1 VTTHAARP
9 WRAQIPGPSP
19 EPSDALEPGEFV
31 EEFVQVFDGV
41 REFDDEPT
49 EQRSEQDEHE
59 EHDQQHWRVS
69 AYKHVTY
76 DVTLCA
82 DVLDPADAR
91 LATAGSP
98 TDSPAGRRLVVVDAQ
113 VNELY
118 GTRIREYFRQRGTVF
133 ELCVIDAHEG
143 AKSMDSVLTVVSAM
157 ADFGVP
163 RRREPVIAIGGGV
176 LTDLVGLATSLY
188 RRSTPYVRVP
198 TTLIGMIDA
207 GIGAKTGV
215 NFLTHK
221 NRLGSY
227 HPAVATLIDPSFLST
242 LTERQLRN
250 GLAEILKIA
259 LVKDVK
265 LFDLLEEHGSRLVA
279 GRLLPEEPS
288 GVGREVIRRAIRG
301 MLQELEP
308 NLWEHQ
314 LRRVVDYGHSFSPTI
329 EMRALPELLHG
340 ESVCI
345 DMALTS
351 VIARDRGLLSDE
363 ELDRVLGVMRELGL
377 PITHPVCTLELLVGA
392 LADTV
397 LHRDGR
403 QLLPLT
409 PGIGKA
415 CFVDDLR
422 DSEIEQALR
431 TVRAWADVVPAADSR
446 G

>member
-1 VTTHAARP
+1 M
-9 WRAQIPGPSP
+9 
-19 EPSDALEPGEFV
+19 
-31 EEFVQVFDGV
+31 
-41 REFDDEPT
+41 
-49 EQRSEQDEHE
+49 
-59 EHDQQHWRVS
+59 S

-76 DVTLCA
+76 DVMLCT
-82 DVLDPADAR
+82 DVLDPADSR
-91 LATAGSP
+91 LATVGAPQDAS
-98 TDSPAGRRLVVVDAQ
+98 GRRLVVLDSLVHD
-113 VNELY
+113 LY
-118 GTRIREYFRQRGTVF
+118 GPRIRDYFGHHGTVF
-133 ELCVIDAHEG
+133 EFCVIDAHEG
-143 AKSMDSVLTVVSAM
+143 VKSMDSVLRIVSAM

-176 LTDLVGLATSLY
+176 LTDLVGLAASLY

-198 TTLIGMIDA
+198 TTLMGMIDA

-215 NFLTHK
+215 NFLAHK

-227 HPAVATLIDPSFLST
+227 HPAVATLIDPGFLAT
-242 LTERQLRN
+242 LAERQLRN

-259 LVKDVK
+259 LVKDAE
-265 LFDLLEEHGSRLVA
+265 LFELLELHGPRLVA
-279 GRLLPEEPS
+279 GHMLPGDGPD
-288 GVGREVIRRAIRG
+288 VGREVIGRAIRG

-308 NLWEHQ
+308 NLWESQ
-314 LRRVVDYGHSFSPTI
+314 LRRAVDYGHSFSPTI
-329 EMRALPELLHG
+329 EMRALPDLLHG

-363 ELDRVLGVMRELGL
+363 DLERVLGVMRGLGL
-377 PITHPVCTLELLVGA
+377 PITHPVCTIELMVGA

-409 PGIGKA
+409 PGIGRS

-422 DSEIEQALR
+422 DDEIERALR
-431 TVRAWADVVPAADSR
+431 TLRERTCPVPAVDGSR

>member
-1 VTTHAARP
+1 VTTHAART
-9 WRAQIPGPSP
+9 WRAQNPGSSPDPSP
-19 EPSDALEPGEFV
+19 EF
-31 EEFVQVFDGV
+31 
-41 REFDDEPT
+41 R
-49 EQRSEQDEHE
+49 
-59 EHDQQHWRVS
+59 WRVS

-76 DVTLCA
+76 DVMLCA
-82 DVLDPADAR
+82 DVLDPADSR
-91 LATAGSP
+91 LAAVGAP
-98 TDSPAGRRLVVVDAQ
+98 DEAAGRRLVVLDNLVHD
-113 VNELY
+113 LY
-118 GTRIREYFRQRGTVF
+118 GARIREYFGYHGTVF
-133 ELCVIDAHEG
+133 EFCVIDAHEG
-143 AKSMDSVLTVVSAM
+143 VKSMDSVLRIVSAM

-176 LTDLVGLATSLY
+176 LTDLVGLAASLY

-198 TTLIGMIDA
+198 TTLMGMIDA

-215 NFLTHK
+215 NFLAHK

-227 HPAVATLIDPSFLST
+227 HPAVATLIDPGFLAT

-259 LVKDVK
+259 LIKDAE
-265 LFDLLEEHGSRLVA
+265 LFQLLELHGPRLVA
-279 GRLLPEEPS
+279 GHMLPVDGED
-288 GVGREVIRRAIRG
+288 VGREVIGRAIRG

-308 NLWEHQ
+308 NLWESQ

-340 ESVCI
+340 EAVCI
-345 DMALTS
+345 DMALTT
-351 VIARDRGLLSDE
+351 VIARDRGLLSEQDLE
-363 ELDRVLGVMRELGL
+363 RVLAVMRGLGL
-377 PITHPVCTLELLVGA
+377 PITHRVCTIELLVGA

-409 PGIGKA
+409 PGIGRS

-422 DSEIEQALR
+422 DDEIERALQTLR
-431 TVRAWADVVPAADSR
+431 DRACPVPVADGSR

>member
-1 VTTHAARP
+1 MTTHAARTR
-9 WRAQIPGPSP
+9 RAPIPDPHSDPS
-19 EPSDALEPGEFV
+19 
-31 EEFVQVFDGV
+31 
-41 REFDDEPT
+41 R
-49 EQRSEQDEHE
+49 EQR
-59 EHDQQHWRVS
+59 WRVS
-69 AYKHVTY
+69 AYKHVSY
-76 DVTLCA
+76 DVMLCA
-82 DVLDPADAR
+82 DVLDPADSR
-91 LATAGSP
+91 LAAAGTP
-98 TDSPAGRRLVVVDAQ
+98 EDAPPGRRLLVLDAH
-113 VNELY
+113 VEKLY
-118 GTRIREYFRQRGTVF
+118 GTRILEYFRQRGTVV
-133 ELCVIDAHEG
+133 ESCVIDAHEG
-143 AKSMDSVLTVVSAM
+143 VKSMDSVLRVVSAM

-215 NFLTHK
+215 NFLAHK

-227 HPAVATLIDPSFLST
+227 HPAVATLIDPGFLGT
-242 LTERQLRN
+242 LPERQLRN
-250 GLAEILKIA
+250 GMAEILKIA
-259 LVKDVK
+259 LVKDAE
-265 LFDLLEEHGSRLVA
+265 LFELLDRHGSDLVA
-279 GRLLPEEPS
+279 GRLLPDDPA
-288 GVGREVIRRAIRG
+288 GVGREVIRRAIQG

-314 LRRVVDYGHSFSPTI
+314 LRRVVDYGHTFSPTI
-329 EMRALPELLHG
+329 EMRALPDLLHG
-340 ESVCI
+340 EAVCV

-351 VIARDRGLLSDE
+351 VIARDRGLLSE
-363 ELDRVLGVMRELGL
+363 VELERVLGVMRALGL

-397 LHRDGR
+397 LHRDGQ

-409 PGIGKA
+409 PGIGRA

-422 DSEIEQALR
+422 DEEIDRALHALR
-431 TVRAWADVVPAADSR
+431 ERADAVGAGDSR

>member
-1 VTTHAARP
+1 VASIGPGEPINPVGRHGSGPGPDRRDGAIAVTTHAAPAR
-9 WRAQIPGPSP
+9 RAPTDPPP
-19 EPSDALEPGEFV
+19 EPPL
-31 EEFVQVFDGV
+31 
-41 REFDDEPT
+41 
-49 EQRSEQDEHE
+49 EQR
-59 EHDQQHWRVS
+59 WRVS
-69 AYKHVTY
+69 AYKHVAY
-76 DVTLCA
+76 DVMLCT
-82 DVLDPADAR
+82 DVLDPADPR
-91 LATAGSP
+91 LATAGAP
-98 TDSPAGRRLVVVDAQ
+98 EDAPPGRRLVVVDAH
-113 VNELY
+113 VEKLY

-133 ELCVIDAHEG
+133 ELCAIDAHEG
-143 AKSMDSVLTVVSAM
+143 VKSMDSVLTVVSAI

-207 GIGAKTGV
+207 AIGAKTGV

-227 HPAVATLIDPSFLST
+227 HPAVATLIDPGFLGT
-242 LTERQLRN
+242 LTERQMRN

-259 LVKDVK
+259 LVKDAE
-265 LFDLLEEHGSRLVA
+265 LFDLLEAHGPRLVA
-279 GRLLPEEPS
+279 GRLLPEEAS
-288 GVGREVIRRAIRG
+288 GIGREVIRRAIQG

-329 EMRALPELLHG
+329 EMRALPDLLHG
-340 ESVCI
+340 EAVCV

-351 VIARDRGLLSDE
+351 VIARDRGLLSDA
-363 ELDRVLGVMRELGL
+363 ELDRILGVMWGLGL

-409 PGIGKA
+409 PGIGLA

-422 DSEIEQALR
+422 DEEIARALR
-431 TVRAWADVVPAADSR
+431 TVRERADAVAAEDGR